1 MRASSA
7 SADAGVI
14 DAIVTMIDAASIF
27 GIIQRR
33 ALFGLQNVEGDQVI
47 ACAFLCVDGRANAWP
62 PGSVCPPSGSES
74 HRVCR

>member
-33 ALFGLQNVEGDQVI
+33 ALFGLQNVEENADKTKDDAPDAQPPTGDEYM
-47 ACAFLCVDGRANAWP
+47 AEHKRLD
-62 PGSVCPPSGSES
+62 EMLED
-74 HRVCR
+74 